1 MYELND
7 DPDGLG
13 PEEDI
18 QPEELED
25 KSYHTAEAIIAFFLQ
40 LYGSR
45 MKKKRRPGMGTM
57 IGRNSSLGLT
67 RSLAI
72 KDDPDLHA

>member
-25 KSYHTAEAIIAFFLQ
+25 KSYHTAEDDNAIAQDNTQYNIIRQ
-40 LYGSR
+40 R
-45 MKKKRRPGMGTM
+45 
-57 IGRNSSLGLT
+57 
-67 RSLAI
+67 AI
-72 KDDPDLHA
+72 VMVAV